1 MSHKSVG
8 RDIMDAKLAGVQDAA
23 LRLALLMK
31 SPYRKH
37 RKAAVAMGELVNKMQ
52 SMIGEQR
59 EVTVQ
64 EPVEA

>member
-23 LRLALLMK
+23 VRLTLMMN
-31 SPYRKH
+31 SPYKKH
-37 RKAAVAMGELVNKMQ
+37 RRAAVKMGEMVNKMKDI
-52 SMIGEQR
+52 IGIKDEP
-59 EVTVQ
+59 TVQ